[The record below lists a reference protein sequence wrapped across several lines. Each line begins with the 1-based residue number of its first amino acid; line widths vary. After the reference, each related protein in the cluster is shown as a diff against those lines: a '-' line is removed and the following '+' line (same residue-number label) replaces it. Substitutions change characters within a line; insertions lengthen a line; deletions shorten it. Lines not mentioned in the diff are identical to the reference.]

1 MIDKIV
7 FAIGFLAVAEGL
19 ALALAPSRLS
29 DMLRLLAD
37 LPPETLSKIAI
48 SLIGAGALLLWVA
61 I

>member
-1 MIDKIV
+1 MIDKII

-19 ALALAPSRLS
+19 ALALAPSRLR

-37 LPPETLSKIAI
+37 LSPEMLGKIAM
-48 SLIGAGALLLWVA
+48 SMIGAGAILLWVA